1 MQTRATGISGLVELY
16 PSVYTDTRGWFVEV
30 YKDKVLT
37 ELGANYNFIQDNLSF
52 SRKGVLRGLHLQL
65 PPFAQAKLVGVLE
78 GRVLDSVVDLRKGS
92 STFGKVFSC
101 ELSSEKKNLLL
112 IPENFAHGFAALE
125 DSLFY
130 YKCTKYYSAA
140 HESGIIWN
148 DPELN
153 IQWGLTQPI
162 LSDKDRN
169 LPLFRD
175 LLRNSVI

>member
-1 MQTRATGISGLVELY
+1 MQARATGINGLIELF
-16 PSVYTDTRGWFVEV
+16 PSVYPDARGWFVEL
-30 YKDKVLT
+30 YKDRSLR
-37 ELGANYNFIQDNLSF
+37 ESGFDYNFVQDNLSF

-65 PPFAQAKLVGVLE
+65 PPFAQAKLVGVAE

-92 STFGKVFSC
+92 TTFGKVFTC

-125 DSLFY
+125 DSLFF
-130 YKCTKYYSAA
+130 YKCTNYYSAK
-140 HESGIIWN
+140 HESGILWN

-153 IQWGLTQPI
+153 IQWGLEHPI

-169 LPLFRD
+169 LPLLRD
-175 LLRNSVI
+175 LLRKSVI